1 MTLGA
6 FKHLLFA
13 CLMAVAAQAMGV
25 FLFNLDVIHALN
37 GVDWTFTKGK
47 VTKLFKNTG
56 FLFISV
62 FLDFYIFSSAK
73 YAIDARMN
81 NAASGYFNLIFMP
94 TSVIYMV
101 ANFVIRP
108 YLTTLQISGQKKR
121 LLSLKRHWC
130 VLRLLF

>member
-1 MTLGA
+1 
-6 FKHLLFA
+6 
-13 CLMAVAAQAMGV
+13 MG
-25 FLFNLDVIHALN
+25 
-37 GVDWTFTKGK
+37 GKKGQCR
-47 VTKLFKNTG
+47 KLFLSTG
-56 FLFISV
+56 FLFVSV

-108 YLTTLQISGQKKR
+108 YLTVLTEFWGKDDRRAFLIP
-121 LLSLKRHWC
+121 LKGSAR
-130 VLRLLF
+130 